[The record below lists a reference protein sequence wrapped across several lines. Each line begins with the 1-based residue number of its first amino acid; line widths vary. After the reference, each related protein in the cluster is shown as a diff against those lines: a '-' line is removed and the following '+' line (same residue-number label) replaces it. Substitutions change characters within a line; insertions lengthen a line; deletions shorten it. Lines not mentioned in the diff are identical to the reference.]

1 MVDSDLMHAQPHA
14 ELVAGV
20 IIGPWMI
27 RERWDRGSFGWV
39 FKVTRAGHPEAGVFA
54 LKIALYADDPR
65 FPREVALLQRTL
77 HRSIPRF
84 EDRGWWKSS
93 SGRDFPYL
101 VMEWVEGLPLYE
113 WARQQKPTSAQVL
126 QLLAQLAGALAAAHA
141 AGGVH
146 RDVKGDNI
154 LITAAGRA
162 VLLDWGGGT
171 HQGAKD
177 ITDTVLPPGTS
188 SYRAP
193 EAVRWA
199 WAHRMTGEPYQ
210 AGPPDDVYALG
221 VMGYRLCTG
230 TYPPAPEEGSEPQRR
245 LLAPRE
251 LATVSTGLDRLLM
264 ACLSQDRRARPPAVA
279 LAISLSAAAAERDAA
294 AVLIPTPA
302 AKNTDT
308 TSKPGPQPRWYW
320 PGWASTA
327 VAALGGGLVAGAILL
342 LAIHGSSE
350 RPAPVPSWEPS
361 PPLAQPAPEFPDG
374 GVGEEALASVQDV
387 PKAVYPAM
395 LSLGRPMPASPYP
408 GQRHPPCDPR
418 AERAINGG
426 CWLGPF
432 KGQEPPCGDRMFDYK
447 GECYMASYNAP
458 TTPTSEDPR

>member
-1 MVDSDLMHAQPHA
+1 MLDSASTHERHHM
-14 ELVAGV
+14 ELVPGV
-20 IIGPWMI
+20 IIGPWVI
-27 RERWDRGSFGWV
+27 CERWDRGSFGWV

-113 WARQQKPTSAQVL
+113 WARQQKPTSAQLL

-146 RDVKGDNI
+146 RDVKGDNV
-154 LITAAGRA
+154 LMTAEGRA

-171 HQGAKD
+171 HQGAKA

-199 WAHRMTGEPYQ
+199 WAHRMTGEPYP

-221 VMGYRLCTG
+221 VTGYRLCTG
-230 TYPPAPEEGSEPQRR
+230 TYPPAPEEGSVPQRR
-245 LLAPRE
+245 LLPPRE

-264 ACLSQDRRARPPAVA
+264 ACLSQDRRARPPAVT
-279 LAISLSAAAAERDAA
+279 LAIGLSAAAAERDAA
-294 AVLIPTPA
+294 AVILPTPA
-302 AKNTDT
+302 AKDTDT
-308 TSKPGPQPRWYW
+308 TSKPGPQPRWRW
-320 PGWASTA
+320 PDWASTA
-327 VAALGGGLVAGAILL
+327 VAAMAGGLMAGALLL
-342 LAIHGSSE
+342 LAIRGGGSNA
-350 RPAPVPSWEPS
+350 PAPVPAWEPPAHLVQ
-361 PPLAQPAPEFPDG
+361 PPPEAPDG
-374 GVGEEALASVQDV
+374 GVAEEALASVQDAT
-387 PKAVYPAM
+387 KAMPQYF
-395 LSLGRPMPASPYP
+395 LSYGRPMPSKPLP
-408 GQRHPPCDPR
+408 GQKKPPC
-418 AERAINGG
+418 ERGQKAINGA
-426 CWLGPF
+426 CWIGPL
-432 KGQEPPCGDRMFDYK
+432 KGQSAPCGDTMFDYA
-447 GECYMASYNAP
+447 GECYFATGEP
-458 TTPTSEDPR
+458 LRQPTSEEPR